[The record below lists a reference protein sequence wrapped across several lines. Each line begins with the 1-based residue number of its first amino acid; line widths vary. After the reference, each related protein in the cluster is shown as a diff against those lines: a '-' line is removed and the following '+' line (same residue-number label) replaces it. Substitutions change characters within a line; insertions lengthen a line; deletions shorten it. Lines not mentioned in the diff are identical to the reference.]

1 MGKIYIAGK
10 ITGTTD
16 YLERFAKAEDWLNEH
31 GYKGSVINPAKIS
44 DGLPQETTTYKDY
57 IQIGLSMLGTCDAI
71 FMLKGWE
78 ESLGASLELQYAMTL
93 GYKVLYEEASGYEG
107 N

>member
-16 YLERFAKAEDWLNEH
+16 YLERFSEAELWLDEH
-31 GYKGSVINPAKIS
+31 GYRGMVINPARVS
-44 DGLPQETTTYKDY
+44 SGLPADSTTYRDY
-57 IQIGLSMLGTCDAI
+57 IHIGLSMLSVCDSI

-78 ESLGASLELQYAMTL
+78 ESPGASLELQYAMTL
-93 GYKVLYEEASGYEG
+93 GYKVLYEQEVRA
-107 N
+107 

>member
-44 DGLPQETTTYKDY
+44 DGLPPETTTYKDY

-71 FMLKGWE
+71 FMLKCWE

-93 GYKVLYEEASGYEG
+93 GYKVLYEDASGYEG

>member
-16 YLERFAKAEDWLNEH
+16 YLERFARAEKWLNEN
-31 GYKGSVINPAKIS
+31 GYQGMVINPAKIS
-44 DGLPQETTTYKDY
+44 DGLPPETTTYKDY
-57 IQIGLSMLGTCDAI
+57 IHIGLSMLGTCDSI

-78 ESLGASLELQYAMTL
+78 ESLGASLELQYATTL
-93 GYKVLYEEASGYEG
+93 GYKILFEQEVQP
-107 N
+107 

>member
-16 YLERFAKAEDWLNEH
+16 YLERFAKAEEWLNEN
-31 GYKGSVINPAKIS
+31 GYRGMVINPAKIS
-44 DGLPQETTTYKDY
+44 NGLPSGTTTYKDY
-57 IQIGLSMLGTCDAI
+57 IHIGLSMLETCDTI

-93 GYKVLYEEASGYEG
+93 GYKVLYEQEVQA
-107 N
+107 

>member
-10 ITGTTD
+10 ITGTAD
-16 YLERFAKAEDWLNEH
+16 YLERFARAEEWLNEH
-31 GYKGSVINPAKIS
+31 GYRGMVINPAKIS
-44 DGLPQETTTYKDY
+44 DGLPPGSTTYKDY
-57 IQIGLSMLGTCDAI
+57 IRIGISMLDTCDTI

-93 GYKVLYEEASGYEG
+93 GYKVLYEQEVQA
-107 N
+107 

>member
-16 YLERFAKAEDWLNEH
+16 YLERFAKAEEWLNEN
-31 GYKGSVINPAKIS
+31 GYRDMVINPAKIS
-44 DGLPQETTTYKDY
+44 NGLPSGTTTYKDY
-57 IQIGLSMLGTCDAI
+57 IRIGLSMLETCDTI

-93 GYKVLYEEASGYEG
+93 GYKVLYEQEVQA
-107 N
+107 